1 MQSDKATLTK
11 ERPNIRTQQSNHF
24 LQKESEE
31 CIMGW
36 QNLSEWQQFIMVIAQ
51 GLFSQTDCLD
61 IILQNNR
68 LSPNMSIMLQS
79 RFVVRFIG
87 F

>member
-1 MQSDKATLTK
+1 MMMMMLTLVSDVVV
-11 ERPNIRTQQSNHF
+11 
-24 LQKESEE
+24 
-31 CIMGW
+31 M
-36 QNLSEWQQFIMVIAQ
+36 MMIAQ

>member
-1 MQSDKATLTK
+1 MISFASV
-11 ERPNIRTQQSNHF
+11 ERQIKVVAD
-24 LQKESEE
+24 L
-31 CIMGW
+31 
-36 QNLSEWQQFIMVIAQ
+36 IAQ

-79 RFVVRFIG
+79 RFVVSFIG